1 MDISPKQ
8 ITIVT
13 ATVFIVSAITAVGY
27 YEFNIFKSTNPLPT
41 EYSEEIPYRS
51 LYNADQVVNLP
62 RYSEEFDEVGYDT
75 NRYSGRDS
83 MPNYDPFKRIAY
95 NPTVGGTRCC
105 NCQTRLRYTRR
116 K

>member
-1 MDISPKQ
+1 MDISPNQ

-13 ATVFIVSAITAVGY
+13 ATVFIVSAITAIGY
-27 YEFNIFKSTNPLPT
+27 YEFNIFKSTNPLPN
-41 EYSEEIPYRS
+41 EYSEEIIPYRS
-51 LYNADQVVNLP
+51 SYNADQVVNLP
-62 RYSEEFDEVGYDT
+62 QYSEEFDEVGYDA
-75 NRYSGRDS
+75 NRYSDS
-83 MPNYDPFKRIAY
+83 MPIYDPFKRIAY